1 MWLEGLLELL
11 WWFVVPMLILAALYC
26 CGRRLQSPGEV
37 AVATAGWWGRLVRGT
52 LWVLCRPPEHPW
64 VLCCGALGEG
74 ELSNQ
79 PQERKPCWSPAAV
92 EEDPGIPGLSF
103 LVLVML

>member
-26 CGRRLQSPGEV
+26 RGRRLQSPGEV